1 MFKPQSS
8 SRRLYLSVLTT
19 FLLFAVAFI
28 VFQQHREKEYKI
40 ETLNMK
46 LQDYNDHLHSTV
58 ADYSEQTLTE
68 YARRHHVP
76 NLRITVIGED
86 GKVSFDNV
94 RKDYPH
100 MGNHRER
107 KEVALALSSGKGYDI
122 SRLSSSVNKDYFYSA
137 TYFPKEH
144 IVLRTALPYDVDLA
158 KQLQADQH
166 YLWFAL
172 AVMLLL
178 SVILYPFARRLDTDF
193 KQLYE
198 RLQKTKKE
206 QEKLKRQLTQNI
218 SHELKTP
225 VASIKGYIETLLEHP
240 DIDTETRRQFL
251 ERSHAQTQ
259 RLTSLLADISTLNRM
274 DDAPLERN
282 FQKVNVAQTVDNV
295 VGEAALQL
303 YDRRMTFDNRLPD
316 DVEVMGD
323 PSLIYSIFTNL
334 TVNAI
339 AYAGEGTRITLTA
352 EPTEAEWHFDFSDNG
367 QGVAEEHIPRLFDRF
382 YRVDKGR
389 SRQTGGTGLGLA
401 IVKNAVLLHGGTISV
416 ENVPTGGLLFRWTL
430 PRAQ

>member
-1 MFKPQSS
+1 MFKPGSL
-8 SRRLYLSVLTT
+8 RLYLSVLTT

-28 VFQQHREKEYKI
+28 IFQQHREKEYKI

-58 ADYSEQTLTE
+58 ADYSEQTLTD
-68 YARRHHVP
+68 YARRHHVA
-76 NLRITVIGED
+76 NLRITVISED
-86 GKVSFDNV
+86 GKVKFDNM
-94 RKDYPH
+94 RKDYDR

-107 KEVALALSSGKGYDI
+107 KEVSTAISRGTGYDI
-122 SRLSSSVNKDYFYSA
+122 NRLSSSMNKDYFYSA
-137 TYFPKEH
+137 TYFPKEKV
-144 IVLRTALPYDVDLA
+144 IVRTALPYDVDLA

-172 AVMLLL
+172 GVMLLL
-178 SVILYPFARRLDTDF
+178 SVILYPFAQRLDTDF

-206 QEKLKRQLTQNI
+206 QEALKRQLTQNI

-240 DIDTETRRQFL
+240 DIDADTRRQFL

-259 RLTSLLADISTLNRM
+259 RLTSLLTDISTLNRM

-282 FQKVNVAQTVDNV
+282 FQTVDVAQTVETV
-295 VGEAALQL
+295 VSEAALQL
-303 YDRRMTFDNRLPD
+303 YDRRMTFDNRLPA
-316 DVEVMGD
+316 DVKATGD

-339 AYAGEGTRITLTA
+339 AYAGEGTRITLSAEQTA
-352 EPTEAEWHFDFSDNG
+352 DEWHFTFSDNG

-401 IVKNAVLLHGGTISV
+401 IVKNAVLLHGGRISV
-416 ENVPTGGLLFRWTL
+416 ENLPTGGLCFRWTL
-430 PRAQ
+430 PI